1 VIQTFGIANPSG
13 SVIKG
18 GWTVGLGYEWM
29 FAPNWTTKVEYLVA
43 GLGTET
49 FNANQVSV
57 NARLIEDTVRL
68 GVNYKFGW

>member
-1 VIQTFGIANPSG
+1 
-13 SVIKG
+13 
-18 GWTVGLGYEWM
+18 LGYEWM
-29 FAPNWTTKVEYLVA
+29 FAPNWTTKIEYLVA

-49 FNANQVSV
+49 FNASQVSV